1 MKKVRQIV
9 RVLKAF
15 QLHND
20 IPFSVVDL
28 TNLPA
33 NLKDALDEF
42 MIGQTVPHDTYIYA
56 HDCELCQR
64 LVKSGQ
70 IKIE

>member
-20 IPFSVVDL
+20 IPFSVVDS

-33 NLKDALDEF
+33 NLNDLYVSVI
-42 MIGQTVPHDTYIYA
+42 M
-56 HDCELCQR
+56 R
-64 LVKSGQ
+64 
-70 IKIE
+70 

>member
-33 NLKDALDEF
+33 NLE
-42 MIGQTVPHDTYIYA
+42 VP
-56 HDCELCQR
+56 
-64 LVKSGQ
+64 
-70 IKIE
+70 